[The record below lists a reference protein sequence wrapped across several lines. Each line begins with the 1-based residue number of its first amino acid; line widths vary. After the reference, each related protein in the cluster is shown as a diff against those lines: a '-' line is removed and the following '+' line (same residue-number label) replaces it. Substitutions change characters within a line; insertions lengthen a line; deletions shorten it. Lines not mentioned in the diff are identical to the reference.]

1 MMKQGIVFLGLLI
14 LAVALG
20 NEGELHYTHEHDA
33 HDGSHVVF
41 KRIPQ
46 DPHDYREDIVPLIEP
61 IIARYGVQ
69 EWEVVVLT
77 HEFHRHLGIY
87 SIVGA
92 KMGLRARDHFGVGL
106 DELEILSFAGQHPP
120 ISCLSDGLQVS
131 TGATLG
137 HGTIRIAENTAA
149 LPKAQFKHGDQT
161 ITLTLKPVYWDQIK
175 QDIRQAVQQHGAKT
189 PAYWQAVR
197 KLGLHYWLQWS
208 RNELFE
214 LAAATR

>member
-1 MMKQGIVFLGLLI
+1 MKHGVVFFGFLI

-20 NEGELHYTHEHDA
+20 NDDILHYTHEHDA

-41 KRIPQ
+41 KQIPR
-46 DPHDYREDIVPLIEP
+46 DPHDYRADVVPLIEP
-61 IIARYGVQ
+61 IIARHGVQ

-92 KMGLRARDHFGVGL
+92 KMGLCARDHFRVGL

-137 HGTIRIAENTAA
+137 HGTIRIAENAPP
-149 LPKAQFKHGDQT
+149 LPKARFKHGDQA
-161 ITLTLKPVYWDQIK
+161 ITLTLKPVHWEQIK
-175 QDIRQAVQQHGAKT
+175 QDIRQAIQQYGAKT

-208 RNELFE
+208 RSELFE
-214 LAAATR
+214 LAVVTP